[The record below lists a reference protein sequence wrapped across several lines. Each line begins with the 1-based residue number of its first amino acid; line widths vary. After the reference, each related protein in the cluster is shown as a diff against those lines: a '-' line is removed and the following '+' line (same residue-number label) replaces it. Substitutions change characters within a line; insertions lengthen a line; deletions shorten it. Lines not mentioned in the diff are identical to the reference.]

1 MRCLQNIFFLILHF
15 PLAPAVT
22 KILWFSFLYVHSK
35 EKIEGL

>member
-1 MRCLQNIFFLILHF
+1 MSTKRLFSHLHF
-15 PLAPAVT
+15 LLVPAVI

>member
-15 PLAPAVT
+15 PLVAAVT
-22 KILWFSFLYVHSK
+22 KILWFSFLCVHSK